1 MQRRCRRLAF
11 IVSILLLRAILNACQ
26 SQIHRIDDDDDDDDD
41 DDISLLNASVAKK
54 RKGKKNTPTN
64 ESYTVA

>member
-11 IVSILLLRAILNACQ
+11 IVSISLLRAILNACQ

-41 DDISLLNASVAKK
+41 DSDISLLNASVAKK
-54 RKGKKNTPTN
+54 EKERKIHQQTN
-64 ESYTVA
+64 LTR

>member
-11 IVSILLLRAILNACQ
+11 IVSISLLRAILNACE
-26 SQIHRIDDDDDDDDD
+26 SQIHRIDDDDDD

-54 RKGKKNTPTN
+54 EKERKIHQQTN
-64 ESYTVA
+64 RTR

>member
-11 IVSILLLRAILNACQ
+11 IVSISLLRAILNACQ
-26 SQIHRIDDDDDDDDD
+26 SQIHRIDDGD

-54 RKGKKNTPTN
+54 EKERKIQQQTN
-64 ESYTVA
+64 RTR